1 MNCGEKL
8 TTKQAQEFMD
18 KLKRIKK
25 PDIDKCAN
33 IILLLAEAICGK
45 KNIDYSK
52 CINTI
57 KK

>member
-1 MNCGEKL
+1 MNRGEKL

-18 KLKRIKK
+18 KLKQIKK
-25 PDIDKCAN
+25 PDIEKCSN
-33 IILLLAEAICGK
+33 LMLLLAEAICGN